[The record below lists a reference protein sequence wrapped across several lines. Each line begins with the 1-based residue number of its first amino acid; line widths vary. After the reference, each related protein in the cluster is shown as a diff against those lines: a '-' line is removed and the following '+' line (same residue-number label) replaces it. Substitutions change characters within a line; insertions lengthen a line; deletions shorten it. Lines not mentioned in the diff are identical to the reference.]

1 MMARPAPILASINH
15 QLVAFT
21 TLKVLLQEKGFEI
34 PSTCSL
40 VQGPTENSQY
50 IVPQLGVR
58 FTSQLAQDRSRS
70 DISQNKNSVDDV
82 DVDGS
87 RGANTEDTTV
97 SGWAG
102 LARDRC
108 THERSDRPA
117 AGNIS
122 EVPDLVDV
130 FLPGAQEFCTR
141 ELDNTDESSTAYLS
155 PSQRGGTCKPR
166 TLAERAS
173 DNRLTRIAESIS
185 QLLSV
190 EQNLLYPLSLN
201 QPFNI
206 HLKDSIEFRNICC
219 HMASQMERRQFDRDL
234 NVAHDSLKTIVKN
247 LIQSLAEFST
257 DSHAMAQAALEQILQ
272 NLPDV

>member
-1 MMARPAPILASINH
+1 MARQAPILASINH

-21 TLKVLLQEKGFEI
+21 TLKVLLLEKGFEI

-40 VQGPTENSQY
+40 VQAPTEDSQSA
-50 IVPQLGVR
+50 VPQLGVR
-58 FTSQLAQDRSRS
+58 VLSELAQDRSRS
-70 DISQNKNSVDDV
+70 DLSQNEHNAPVADMAGNRS
-82 DVDGS
+82 
-87 RGANTEDTTV
+87 NTEDTSV

-102 LARDRC
+102 MARDRC
-108 THERSDRPA
+108 THERSARRV
-117 AGNIS
+117 AGNFS
-122 EVPDLVDV
+122 EAPELTNI
-130 FLPGAQEFCTR
+130 FLPGTQEFCIR
-141 ELDNTDESSTAYLS
+141 ASDRSDESRTARLS
-155 PSQRGGTCKPR
+155 PSQRGGVCKPR

-190 EQNLLYPLSLN
+190 EQNLLYPLSQN

-219 HMASQMERRQFDRDL
+219 HMASQMEMRQFDRDL
-234 NVAHDSLKTIVKN
+234 NAAHDCLKTIVKN
-247 LIQSLAEFST
+247 LIQSLAEFPT
-257 DSHAMAQAALEQILQ
+257 DSHAMAQAALGQILQ